1 MASAGTAVVETPL
14 QENVQKG
21 YTSNAAWKVKSWGS
35 ISNNNSVKCESTSFA
50 DVMSEQLANELQLDE
65 NYEMENPLQSE
76 TVFSNDSTLNEPV
89 EWSKSNDT
97 SNDEV
102 LAQILQAQMDEEFN
116 ESVTRQ
122 ENQVNKNSKVRL
134 SFNNYRT
141 DSLFTSDDNY
151 DDEEEDEDVDETG
164 REGCSEADQSSNML
178 EFPPDKGYVVFGN
191 ELVTKHDKEI
201 CGRRNTAKMED
212 SLPPGFR
219 TGDARG
225 MDLQLSNKIYNS
237 LKKHAYSEQR
247 RGQRLHE
254 TKEHYTAEHAVDER
268 TRLLLHRL
276 VDRGIVAGVNGVIS
290 IGKEAVVVHVDGGDV
305 AAADLVPLVNENNN
319 DISCKQIPKECAI
332 KIYKTTLNEFRCRD
346 KYIKDDYRF
355 KDRFKKLNPR
365 KIIHM
370 WAEKEMH
377 NLNRMNEA
385 GIPCP
390 EVVLLRK
397 HVLVMAFI
405 GENQQPAPKLKC
417 AILSSL
423 QKKSA
428 YKQVVTMMKTLFNQC
443 KLIHADLSEFN
454 LLWHDQ
460 KVWMIDV
467 SQSVEPSHP
476 HGLEFLLRD
485 CTNISKFFTSIGVPD
500 VLEPLEL
507 FNSVSGLDIPITD
520 EAEFRCTIERM
531 ENATE
536 EHAQQ
541 GKRKSSQFL
550 EQI

>member
-1 MASAGTAVVETPL
+1 
-14 QENVQKG
+14 VQNG
-21 YTSNAAWKVKSWGS
+21 YTSNAAWKVKSWG
-35 ISNNNSVKCESTSFA
+35 SNNNSVKCESTSFA

-65 NYEMENPLQSE
+65 NYELENPLQE
-76 TVFSNDSTLNEPV
+76 TVFLNGI
-89 EWSKSNDT
+89 KSNDT

-102 LAQILQAQMDEEFN
+102 LAQILQAQLDQEFN

-151 DDEEEDEDVDETG
+151 DDDDEEDEVDGTG

-178 EFPPDKGYVVFGN
+178 EFPSDKGYVVFGN
-191 ELVTKHDKEI
+191 EVVTKHDKEI

-276 VDRGIVAGVNGVIS
+276 VDRGIIAGVNGVIS
-290 IGKEAVVVHVDGGDV
+290 IGKEAVVVHVDGGDI
-305 AAADLVPLVNENNN
+305 AAA
-319 DISCKQIPKECAI
+319 QIPKECAI
-332 KIYKTTLNEFRCRD
+332 KKIYKTTLNEFRCRD

-417 AILSSL
+417 AILSSS

-541 GKRKSSQFL
+541 GKRKSS
-550 EQI
+550 

>member
-14 QENVQKG
+14 QENVQNG
-21 YTSNAAWKVKSWGS
+21 YTSNAAWKVKSWG
-35 ISNNNSVKCESTSFA
+35 SNNNSVKCESTSFA

-65 NYEMENPLQSE
+65 NYELENPLQE
-76 TVFSNDSTLNEPV
+76 TVFLNDSTLNEPV

-102 LAQILQAQMDEEFN
+102 LAQILQAQLDQEFN

-151 DDEEEDEDVDETG
+151 DDDDEEDEVDGTG

-178 EFPPDKGYVVFGN
+178 EFPSDKGYVVFGN
-191 ELVTKHDKEI
+191 EVVTKHDKEI

-276 VDRGIVAGVNGVIS
+276 VDRGIIAGVNGVIS
-290 IGKEAVVVHVDGGDV
+290 IGKEAVVVHVDGGDI

-417 AILSSL
+417 AILSSS